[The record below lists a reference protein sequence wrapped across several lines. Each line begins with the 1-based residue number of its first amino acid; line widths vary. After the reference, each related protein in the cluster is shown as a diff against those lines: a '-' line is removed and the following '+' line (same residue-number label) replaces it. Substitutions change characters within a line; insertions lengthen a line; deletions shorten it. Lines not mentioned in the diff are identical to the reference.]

1 MPPRNGTV
9 AAAAEEAGMTSTAEL
24 RGVTSAVRTY
34 TANASQAEKEKKYG
48 QQKWGLFET
57 DYQRRKGIT
66 TEQSLQE
73 IEEFCAGGGV
83 VCAPHPSA
91 KPGDGPFG
99 GAPARNGAAGSGAAS
114 STGGGLNPSKFGP
127 GSAGGA
133 GGGSTTPRGGAGGQA
148 GRTSSGVGGSGST
161 VRFTPTGDAG
171 ADFFAQHQ
179 AREAAKY
186 KPGYRGPK

>member
-9 AAAAEEAGMTSTAEL
+9 AAAAEQAGMTSTAEL

-73 IEEFCAGGGV
+73 IEEFCAGGGE

-99 GAPARNGAAGSGAAS
+99 GMPARNGTAGSSAS
-114 STGGGLNPSKFGP
+114 SSTGGGGLNPSRFGP
-127 GSAGGA
+127 GGASAS
-133 GGGSTTPRGGAGGQA
+133 GGSTTPRGGQA

-161 VRFTPTGDAG
+161 VRFAPTSDAG
-171 ADFFAQHQ
+171 ADYFAQHQ